1 MKGAAGKSRWG
12 PRWLQVLGLAL
23 WLGVSDWAF
32 ASIRY
37 AIPEEMA
44 EGSSVGNVLGD
55 LGLALQRLQA
65 RNLRVVSGGG
75 RKYFEADL
83 STGKL
88 LVTERIDREE
98 LCGTLAPCVL
108 SLQVVAENPLEL
120 FGVAVEIQDIN
131 DNDPAFLSRQ
141 MRLEISESVTPGAR
155 FPLESAQDPD
165 VGINS
170 LQTYQLSAN
179 RHFVLDVQTRG
190 DGTKYA
196 ELVLEKE
203 LDREQQ
209 SELQLVLTALDGG
222 NPPRSASLQVLVDV
236 LDANDNAPVFNQSVY
251 RASVREDTP
260 VNSLVV
266 RTRAFDLDEGPNGE
280 IIYSFSSHTP
290 ARVRQLFAL
299 DSATG
304 ELRLKGLLDFE
315 ETKFYEIYIQAKDK
329 GSNPAVAHC
338 KVLVEIVDV
347 NDNTPEI
354 TLTSVYSP
362 VPEDAVPGT
371 VIALLSVTD
380 QDSGDNGLVN
390 CVIPSG
396 IPFALSSSLK
406 NYYTLHTKGPLD
418 RELSSEYNI
427 TIQARDAGSPSLM
440 VEKQILVK
448 VSDINDN
455 PPKFPQSS
463 YDVYVEENN
472 LPGTLIFNISASDP
486 DLNQN
491 SHLSYSILDNHMT
504 SGDLVGRY
512 FSINRENGTIYV
524 LVPLDHEDMME
535 FRLVVQVRDAG
546 IPPLTTN
553 ITVNVFV
560 TDQNDN
566 PPKVLYPNSNN
577 SSMLSEVISPTVN
590 PGYMVTK
597 IVAWDADAG
606 YNAWLSYLLL
616 QATDPGLFAVGLHS
630 GEIST
635 VRPLQEEDS
644 RKQTLVILIKD
655 NGEPALS
662 STVTLT
668 VTVAE
673 TSREALTDFTAVS
686 STPQTKKHLTFYLI
700 LAVILI
706 SVAFFVTVV
715 GVGIYKFYKWRQS
728 KDIFKASRSSL
739 YRTPG
744 GPLNHIDTV
753 RSGFAPPNFYQ
764 QVLTTDS
771 RQSELLY
778 KMPFPPSPL
787 GSRQSTITRCDPAI
801 YNQIISTNSRLL
813 VPSEQA
819 QPNMDWRFSQAQRPG
834 TSGSQN
840 GDENGTWPNNQ
851 FDTEMLQ
858 AMILASANEAAA
870 AAAAANPDGNSTL
883 GGGAT
888 AGTMGLSTRYGP
900 QFTLQHVPDYRQNV
914 YIPGSTAT
922 LSNSSGKHDGK
933 PAASGGGNKKK
944 SGKKEKK

>member
-1 MKGAAGKSRWG
+1 MRGAAGRSR
-12 PRWLQVLGLAL
+12 PRARWLPVVGFWL
-23 WLGVSDWAF
+23 WLGVSERAL
-32 ASIRY
+32 AATRY
-37 AIPEEMA
+37 AIPEEMPR
-44 EGSSVGNVLGD
+44 GSSVGNVVGD
-55 LGLALQRLQA
+55 LGLDLAQLPA

-75 RKYFEADL
+75 RKYFEVDL
-83 STGKL
+83 GSGKL
-88 LVTERIDREE
+88 LVSERIDREE
-98 LCGTLAPCVL
+98 LCGALSPCAL
-108 SLQVVAENPLEL
+108 SLEVVAESPLVL
-120 FGVAVEIQDIN
+120 YGVTVEIQDVN
-131 DNDPAFLSRQ
+131 DNDPAFQSKQ
-141 MRLEISESVTPGAR
+141 MKLEISESVTPGAR

-165 VGINS
+165 VGSNS

-179 RHFVLDVQTRG
+179 PHFVLDVQTRG

-209 SELQLVLTALDGG
+209 REVQLVLTAMDGG
-222 NPPRSASLQVLVDV
+222 TPPRSASLQVLVDV
-236 LDANDNAPVFNQSVY
+236 LDANDNAPVFNQSIY
-251 RASVREDTP
+251 RASVKEDTP
-260 VNSLVV
+260 LNTLVV
-266 RTRAFDLDEGPNGE
+266 QTRAFDLDEGPNGE
-280 IIYSFSSHTP
+280 IVYSFSSHTP
-290 ARVRQLFAL
+290 ARVQQLFAL

-315 ETKFYEIYIQAKDK
+315 EAKFYEIYIQAKDK
-329 GSNPAVAHC
+329 GSNPGVAHC

-354 TLTSVYSP
+354 TVTSVYSP
-362 VPEDAVPGT
+362 VPEDAAPGT

-390 CVIPSG
+390 CFIPSG

-406 NYYTLHTKGPLD
+406 NYYTLQTKGPLD
-418 RELSSEYNI
+418 RELVSEYNI
-427 TIQARDAGSPSLM
+427 TITAQDAGTPSLM
-440 VEKQILVK
+440 AEKQILVK
-448 VSDINDN
+448 VSDVNDN

-472 LPGTLIFNISASDP
+472 LPGTLVFNISASDP
-486 DLNQN
+486 DLNRN
-491 SHLSYSILDNHMT
+491 SHLSYSILDSPMS
-504 SGDLVGRY
+504 SGDLAGRY
-512 FSINRENGTIYV
+512 FSINRENGSIYV
-524 LVPLDHEDMME
+524 LVPLDHEGTME

-546 IPPLTTN
+546 LPPLATN

-566 PPKVLYPNSNN
+566 APRLLYPNSNN
-577 SSMLSEVISPTVN
+577 SSSLSEVISPTVS

-597 IVAWDADAG
+597 IVAWDADSG
-606 YNAWLSYLLL
+606 YNAWLSYSFL
-616 QATDPGLFAVGLHS
+616 QVTDPGLFTVGLHS

-635 VRPLQEEDS
+635 ARSLQEEDS
-644 RKQTLVILIKD
+644 RKQTLLILIKD

-662 STVTLT
+662 STVTLA
-668 VTVAE
+668 VDVAE
-673 TSREALTDFTAVS
+673 TSRETLTDLTAVS
-686 STPQTKKHLTFYLI
+686 TTPQTKKHLTFYLI
-700 LAVILI
+700 IAVILI

-744 GPLNHIDTV
+744 PFNHIDTV
-753 RSGFAPPNFYQ
+753 RSGFTPPNFYQ

-778 KMPFPPSPL
+778 KMPFAPSPM

-801 YNQIISTNSRLL
+801 YNQLISTNNRLL
-813 VPSEQA
+813 VSSEQA
-819 QPNMDWRFSQAQRPG
+819 QPNTDWRFSQAQRPG

-870 AAAAANPDGNSTL
+870 AAAANPDGNSTL

-888 AGTMGLSTRYGP
+888 AAGTMGLSTRYGP

-922 LSNSSGKHDGK
+922 LSNSAAKRDGK

>member
-1 MKGAAGKSRWG
+1 MNGAAGKSRG
-12 PRWLQVLGLAL
+12 VITQWLQVLGLAL
-23 WLGVSDWAF
+23 WLGVSDWAA

-37 AIPEEMA
+37 AIPEEMPT
-44 EGSSVGNVLGD
+44 GSSVGNVVVD
-55 LGLALQRLQA
+55 LGLDLQQLRE
-65 RNLRVVSGGG
+65 RNLRVMSGGG

-83 STGKL
+83 NSGKL
-88 LVTERIDREE
+88 LVNERIDREE
-98 LCGTLAPCVL
+98 LCGRLAPCVL
-108 SLQVVAENPLEL
+108 SLQVVVENPLEL
-120 FGVAVEIQDIN
+120 YGVAVEIQDID
-131 DNDPAFLSRQ
+131 DNDPAFLSKQ

-170 LQTYQLSAN
+170 LQTYQLSSN
-179 RHFVLDVQTRG
+179 QHFVLDVQTRG

-209 SELQLVLTALDGG
+209 REVQLVLTALDGG
-222 NPPRSASLQVLVDV
+222 NPPRSATLQVLIDV
-236 LDANDNAPVFNQSVY
+236 LDANDNVPVFNQSIY
-251 RASVREDTP
+251 RASLKEDTP
-260 VNSLVV
+260 LNTLVV
-266 RTRAFDLDEGPNGE
+266 KTRAFDLDEGPNGE
-280 IIYSFSSHTP
+280 IVYSFSSHTP

-315 ETKFYEIYIQAKDK
+315 ETKFYEISIQAKDK
-329 GSNPAVAHC
+329 GANPAVAHC
-338 KVLVEIVDV
+338 KVLVEIIDV

-354 TLTSVYSP
+354 TVTSVYSP
-362 VPEDAVPGT
+362 VPEDAAPGT

-380 QDSGDNGLVN
+380 QDSGDNGLVS
-390 CVIPSG
+390 CFIPSG

-406 NYYTLHTKGPLD
+406 NYYTLQTKEPLD
-418 RELSSEYNI
+418 RELVSEYNI
-427 TIQARDAGSPSLM
+427 TITAQDAGLPSLM
-440 VEKQILVK
+440 AEKHILVK

-455 PPKFPQSS
+455 PPKFPQPS

-472 LPGTLIFNISASDP
+472 LPGTVVFNISASDP
-486 DLNQN
+486 DLNRN
-491 SHLSYSILDNHMT
+491 SHLSYSILENHKAL
-504 SGDLVGRY
+504 GDLVGRY
-512 FSINRENGTIYV
+512 FSINRDNGTIYV
-524 LVPLDHEDMME
+524 LAPLDHEDIME
-535 FRLVVQVRDAG
+535 FTLVVHVRDGG
-546 IPPLTTN
+546 IPPLATN
-553 ITVNVFV
+553 TTVNVFV

-566 PPKVLYPNSNN
+566 PPRVLYPNSHNG
-577 SSMLSEVISPTVN
+577 SLFSEVISPTVS

-597 IVAWDADAG
+597 IVAWDPDAG
-606 YNAWLSYLLL
+606 YNAWLSYVLL
-616 QATDPGLFAVGLHS
+616 QATNPGLFTVGLHS

-635 VRPLQEEDS
+635 ARPLEEEDS
-644 RKQTLVILIKD
+644 QKQTLVILIKD

-668 VTVAE
+668 ITVAE
-673 TSREALTDFTAVS
+673 TSREMLTDLTAVS
-686 STPQTKKHLTFYLI
+686 ATPQTKKHLTFYLI

-706 SVAFFVTVV
+706 SVTFFVTLV

-744 GPLNHIDTV
+744 PFNHIDTV
-753 RSGFAPPNFYQ
+753 RSGFTPPNFYQ

-771 RQSELLY
+771 RQSDLLY
-778 KMPFPPSPL
+778 KMPFAPSPM

-801 YNQIISTNSRLL
+801 YNQMISTNSRLR

-819 QPNMDWRFSQAQRPG
+819 QPNTDWRFSQAQRPG

-870 AAAAANPDGNSTL
+870 AAAANPDGNSTL
-883 GGGAT
+883 GGGAV
-888 AGTMGLSTRYGP
+888 AGTMGLSARYGP

-922 LSNSSGKHDGK
+922 LSNSSGKRDGK
-933 PAASGGGNKKK
+933 PAAAGGGNKKK

>member
-1 MKGAAGKSRWG
+1 MRGAAGRSR
-12 PRWLQVLGLAL
+12 PRARWLPVVGFWL
-23 WLGVSDWAF
+23 WLGVSERAL
-32 ASIRY
+32 AATRY
-37 AIPEEMA
+37 AIPEEMPR
-44 EGSSVGNVLGD
+44 GSSVGNVVGD
-55 LGLALQRLQA
+55 LGLDLAQLPA

-75 RKYFEADL
+75 RKYFEVDL
-83 STGKL
+83 GSGKL
-88 LVTERIDREE
+88 LVSERIDREE
-98 LCGTLAPCVL
+98 LCGAL
-108 SLQVVAENPLEL
+108 SLCALSLEVVAESPLVL
-120 FGVAVEIQDIN
+120 YGVTVEIQDVN
-131 DNDPAFLSRQ
+131 DNDPAFQSKQ
-141 MRLEISESVTPGAR
+141 MKLEISESVTPGAR

-165 VGINS
+165 VGSNS

-179 RHFVLDVQTRG
+179 PHFVLDVQTRG

-209 SELQLVLTALDGG
+209 REVQLVLTALDGG
-222 NPPRSASLQVLVDV
+222 TPPRSASLQVLVDV
-236 LDANDNAPVFNQSVY
+236 LDANDNAPVFNQSIY
-251 RASVREDTP
+251 RASVKEDTTL
-260 VNSLVV
+260 NTLVV
-266 RTRAFDLDEGPNGE
+266 QTRAFDLDEGPNGE
-280 IIYSFSSHTP
+280 IVYSFSSHTP
-290 ARVRQLFAL
+290 ARIRQLFAL

-315 ETKFYEIYIQAKDK
+315 EAKSYEISIQAKDK

-354 TLTSVYSP
+354 TVTSVYSP
-362 VPEDAVPGT
+362 VPEDAAPGT

-390 CVIPSG
+390 CFIPSG

-406 NYYTLHTKGPLD
+406 NYYTLQTKGPLD
-418 RELSSEYNI
+418 RELVSEYNI
-427 TIQARDAGSPSLM
+427 TITAQDAGTPSLM
-440 VEKQILVK
+440 AEKQILVK
-448 VSDINDN
+448 VSDVNDN

-486 DLNQN
+486 DLNRN
-491 SHLSYSILDNHMT
+491 SHLSYSILDSHMS
-504 SGDLVGRY
+504 SGDLAGRY
-512 FSINRENGTIYV
+512 FSINRENGSIYV
-524 LVPLDHEDMME
+524 LVPLDHEGTME

-546 IPPLTTN
+546 LPPLATN

-566 PPKVLYPNSNN
+566 APRLLYPNSNN
-577 SSMLSEVISPTVN
+577 SSSLSEVISPTVS

-597 IVAWDADAG
+597 IVAWDADSG
-606 YNAWLSYLLL
+606 YNAWLSYSFL
-616 QATDPGLFAVGLHS
+616 QVTDPGLFTVGLHS

-635 VRPLQEEDS
+635 ARSLQEEDS
-644 RKQTLVILIKD
+644 RKQTLLILIKD

-662 STVTLT
+662 STVTLA
-668 VTVAE
+668 VNVAE
-673 TSREALTDFTAVS
+673 TSRETLTDLTAVS
-686 STPQTKKHLTFYLI
+686 TTPQTKKHLTFYLI
-700 LAVILI
+700 IAVILI

-744 GPLNHIDTV
+744 PFNHIDTV
-753 RSGFAPPNFYQ
+753 RSGFTPPNFYQ

-778 KMPFPPSPL
+778 KMPFTPSPM

-801 YNQIISTNSRLL
+801 YNQLISTNKRLL
-813 VPSEQA
+813 VSSEQA
-819 QPNMDWRFSQAQRPG
+819 QPNTDWRFSQAQRPG

-870 AAAAANPDGNSTL
+870 AAAANPDGNSTL

-888 AGTMGLSTRYGP
+888 AAGTMGLSTRYGP

-922 LSNSSGKHDGK
+922 LSNSAAKRDGK

>member
-1 MKGAAGKSRWG
+1 MKGAAGRSRWVT
-12 PRWLQVLGLAL
+12 RWLRVLGLGL
-23 WLGVSDWAF
+23 WLGVSDWALG

-44 EGSSVGNVLGD
+44 KGSSVGNVVLD
-55 LGLALQRLQA
+55 LGLDRHQLQA
-65 RNLRVVSGGG
+65 RNFRVVSGGG

-83 STGKL
+83 SSGKL
-88 LVTERIDREE
+88 LVSERIDREE
-98 LCGTLAPCVL
+98 LCGTLSLCVL
-108 SLQVVAENPLEL
+108 SLQVVVENPLEL
-120 FGVAVEIQDIN
+120 FGVNVEVQDVN

-141 MRLEISESVTPGAR
+141 MRLEISESVGPGAR

-179 RHFVLDVQTRG
+179 KHFVLDVQTRG

-209 SELQLVLTALDGG
+209 EGLQLVLTAVDGG
-222 NPPRSASLQVLVDV
+222 NPPRSASLQVLVDI
-236 LDANDNAPVFNQSVY
+236 LDANDNAPVFNQSTY
-251 RASVREDTP
+251 RASIREDTP
-260 VNSLVV
+260 LNTLVV
-266 RTRAFDLDEGPNGE
+266 RTRAFDLDAGPNGD

-290 ARVRQLFAL
+290 ARVQQLFAL
-299 DSATG
+299 NSATG
-304 ELRLKGLLDFE
+304 ELRLKGPLDFE
-315 ETKFYEIYIQAKDK
+315 ETRFYEIYIQAKDK
-329 GSNPAVAHC
+329 GSSPAVAHC
-338 KVLVEIVDV
+338 KVLVDVQDV

-354 TLTSVYSP
+354 TVTSVYSP
-362 VPEDAVPGT
+362 VPEDAAPGT
-371 VIALLSVTD
+371 VVALLSVTD

-390 CVIPSG
+390 CFIPSG
-396 IPFALSSSLK
+396 IPFVLSSSLK
-406 NYYTLHTKGPLD
+406 NYYTLQTKEPLD
-418 RELSSEYNI
+418 RELVSAYNI
-427 TIQARDAGSPSLM
+427 SITAQDVGSPPLSE
-440 VEKQILVK
+440 EKIILVK

-455 PPKFPQSS
+455 PPKFPQPT

-472 LPGTLIFNISASDP
+472 LPGTLIFNTSASDP

-491 SHLSYSILDNHMT
+491 SRLSYFLLETHLS
-504 SGDLVGRY
+504 SGEVAGRY
-512 FSINRENGTIYV
+512 FSVNRENGSIYV
-524 LVPLDHEDMME
+524 LVPLDHEDIME
-535 FRLVVQVRDAG
+535 FSLVVQVHDAG

-553 ITVNVFV
+553 TTVNVYV

-566 PPKVLYPNSNN
+566 IPRVLYPNFNN
-577 SSMLSEVISPTVN
+577 SSWLSEVISPTVS
-590 PGYMVTK
+590 PGYLVTK

-606 YNAWLSYLLL
+606 YNAWLSYSLL
-616 QATDPGLFAVGLHS
+616 QATDPGLFTVGLHT

-635 VRPLQEEDS
+635 ARPLQEEDS
-644 RKQTLVILIKD
+644 RKQTLIILIKD

-662 STVTLT
+662 STVTLA
-668 VTVAE
+668 VTLAE
-673 TSREALTDFTAVS
+673 TSKEPLTDLTAVS
-686 STPQTKKHLTFYLI
+686 TTPQTKKHLTFYLI

-715 GVGIYKFYKWRQS
+715 GVGLYKFYKWRQS
-728 KDIFKASRSSL
+728 KDLFKASRSSL
-739 YRTPG
+739 YRSPG
-744 GPLNHIDTV
+744 PFNHIDTV
-753 RSGFAPPNFYQ
+753 RGGFTPPNFYQ

-771 RQSELLY
+771 HQSDLLY
-778 KMPFPPSPL
+778 KMPFGPSPM

-819 QPNMDWRFSQAQRPG
+819 QPNTDWRFSQAQRPG

-858 AMILASANEAAA
+858 AMILASANEAA

-922 LSNSSGKHDGK
+922 LSNSSGKRDGK
-933 PAASGGGNKKK
+933 PAAAGGGNKKK